1 MKKKLCLGEGS
12 EIMTNTNNEV
22 NHSENIK
29 SSNALQEL
37 LFQLADDDFILAY
50 RGSEWLGLA
59 PYIEEDVAFSSIS
72 QDTMG
77 HATMFYQ
84 LLEGVVAIDAN
95 DLAHSRPLTERRNA
109 ILLEKVNGPGHY
121 LVEPRYDWAFTVV
134 RNYFY
139 VTAKKVKMEALKK
152 GGYKPLAEVAV
163 KVNLELYYHIL
174 HWKTWFT
181 QLLKAGGEAR
191 TRMEAAIQ
199 MVAEDMGG
207 VFNLGPCEKEMVESG
222 LIESTNNLKQQWL
235 LILNPI
241 LEEVK
246 VTLPPFA
253 MKSGN
258 GRAGEHTKDLEDAL
272 VTLKEVYHLDPSATW

>member
-1 MKKKLCLGEGS
+1 
-12 EIMTNTNNEV
+12 MTNTNNEV
-22 NHSENIK
+22 NQPDIRN
-29 SSNALQEL
+29 SNALHEL

-84 LLEGVVAIDAN
+84 LLEDVVSIDAN
-95 DLAHSRPLTERRNA
+95 ILAHSRPLKERRNA

-139 VTAKKVKMEALKK
+139 VTAKKVKMDALKK
-152 GGYKPLAEVAV
+152 GSYKPLAEAAI

-191 TRMEAAIQ
+191 TRMIAAIHL
-199 MVAEDMGG
+199 VAEDMDG
-207 VFNLGPCEKEMVESG
+207 VFHLGPYEKEMVELG
-222 LIESTNNLKQQWL
+222 LIENANNLKQQWL

-241 LEEVK
+241 LEDVK
-246 VTLPPFA
+246 VALPSFEL
-253 MKSGN
+253 KNGN

-272 VTLKEVYHLDPSATW
+272 ATLKEVYQLDPSATW

>member
-1 MKKKLCLGEGS
+1 
-12 EIMTNTNNEV
+12 MTNTNKEINQTEN
-22 NHSENIK
+22 NHNP
-29 SSNALQEL
+29 NALHEL

-84 LLEGVVAIDAN
+84 LLEGLVAKDAN

-109 ILLEKVNGPGHY
+109 ILVEKVNGPGHY

-139 VTAKKVKMEALKK
+139 VTAKKVKMDSLKK
-152 GGYKPLAEVAV
+152 GSYKPLAEAAV

-181 QLLKAGGEAR
+181 QLLKAGGEAK
-191 TRMEAAIQ
+191 TRMMAAIQ
-199 MVAEDMGG
+199 MVVEDMDD
-207 VFNLGPCEKEMVESG
+207 VFHLGPCEKEMVKLG
-222 LIESTNNLKQQWL
+222 LIESSNNLKQQWL
-235 LILNPI
+235 QIMNPI
-241 LEEVK
+241 LDEVQ
-246 VTLPPFA
+246 VTLPAFA

-272 VTLKEVYHLDPSATW
+272 ATLKEVYHLDPSAIW